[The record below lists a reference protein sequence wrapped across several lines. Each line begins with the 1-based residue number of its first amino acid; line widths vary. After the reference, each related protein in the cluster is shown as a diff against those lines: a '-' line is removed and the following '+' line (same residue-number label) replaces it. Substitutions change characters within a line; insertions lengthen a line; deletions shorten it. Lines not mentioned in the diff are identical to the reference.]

1 MAIERGACPGFRP
14 GRPPVERE
22 GIYRVR
28 RETRQPGE
36 VSLVV
41 GRGGHAAVGPLHP
54 SACEGVRRG
63 SQPHWRLR
71 QQLRGTPRAAARY
84 DRRLGESVG
93 LRPRAQGIQSRRGG
107 RGELSG
113 DGSGSIGD
121 AAAVPQHY
129 RGRSG
134 RVLTDSFRLS
144 QISSLAHR
152 ARRRRHDRPDRSGG
166 DDVRGVDEGGRA
178 NVIHANQGRGTR
190 VRGRRCRASLC
201 RTDTVVRA
209 ASRGATGRG
218 RGGGCRARRR
228 RRAPRGRRTARAAA
242 AGTDRRVTSAISWT
256 ARCS

>member
-14 GRPPVERE
+14 GRSPVERE

-41 GRGGHAAVGPLHP
+41 GRGGHAAIGPLHP

-84 DRRLGESVG
+84 DRRLGKSVG

-121 AAAVPQHY
+121 PAAVPQHY

-144 QISSLAHR
+144 QISAIAHH
-152 ARRRRHDRPDRSGG
+152 ARRRRHRASRS
-166 DDVRGVDEGGRA
+166 
-178 NVIHANQGRGTR
+178 I
-190 VRGRRCRASLC
+190 RGRRC
-201 RTDTVVRA
+201 T
-209 ASRGATGRG
+209 
-218 RGGGCRARRR
+218 RR
-228 RRAPRGRRTARAAA
+228 
-242 AGTDRRVTSAISWT
+242 
-256 ARCS
+256 